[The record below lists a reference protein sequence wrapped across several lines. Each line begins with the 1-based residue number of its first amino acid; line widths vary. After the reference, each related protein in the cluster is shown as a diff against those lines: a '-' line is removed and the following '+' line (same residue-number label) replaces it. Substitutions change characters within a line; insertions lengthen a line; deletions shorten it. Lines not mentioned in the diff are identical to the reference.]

1 MEKVLKKLLHTEKN
15 LPRLGKLPRCL
26 EDVMGPEIPARNSW
40 EKNVHKNEICKTP
53 LFNELDLEQTFNR
66 LYCDR

>member
-26 EDVMGPEIPARNSW
+26 EDVMGLEIPQQLGKKR
-40 EKNVHKNEICKTP
+40 T
-53 LFNELDLEQTFNR
+53 
-66 LYCDR
+66 

>member
-26 EDVMGPEIPARNSW
+26 EDVMGPEIPQQLG
-40 EKNVHKNEICKTP
+40 KNVHKNEICKTP

>member
-26 EDVMGPEIPARNSW
+26 EDVMGPEIPQQLG
-40 EKNVHKNEICKTP
+40 KKTYIKMKYAK
-53 LFNELDLEQTFNR
+53 LHSLTS
-66 LYCDR
+66 